1 MPDDAAA
8 YLLLAVDLLVVA
20 VVLTLPLLA
29 LLWLIGKPRKVRR
42 TRRVLRRCEACG
54 VAWKGVPGHDLGRTS
69 LRIRRWK
76 RRRSRARKQ
85 DTPAWA
91 GRQGWSRCPSCLST
105 KVRTSSRDGHESRES
120 AAH

>member
-29 LLWLIGKPRKVRR
+29 LLWLIGTPRRR
-42 TRRVLRRCEACG
+42 RSTERVLRRCEACG
-54 VAWKGVPGHDLGRTS
+54 VAWKGVPGHTLGRTS
-69 LRIRRWK
+69 LRIRRWT
-76 RRRSRARKQ
+76 RRRARARRQ

-105 KVRTSSRDGHESRES
+105 KVRTSSRESRGSS
-120 AAH
+120 AH